1 MLRARP
7 PKDGDKKLL
16 SAGMPATLFAGLEE
30 RVAVDLVAG
39 IVRGS

>member
-1 MLRARP
+1 MLRARD
-7 PKDGDKKLL
+7 PKNSDNKLL